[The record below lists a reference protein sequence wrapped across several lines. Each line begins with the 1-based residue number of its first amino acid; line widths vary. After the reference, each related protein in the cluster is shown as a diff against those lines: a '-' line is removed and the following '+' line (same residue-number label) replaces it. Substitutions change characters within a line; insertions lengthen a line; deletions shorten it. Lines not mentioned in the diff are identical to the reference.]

1 MNKKKILS
9 IGAVVFI
16 IGASVAAYLLFFQ
29 PNRDTQAVESAF
41 TISSEELVNNCLTDL
56 QKTNEKLL
64 SDDGESEVFI
74 VTGKV
79 ASTEKDQNGQT
90 TIYLSAGE
98 GKPLVRCTLLKDT
111 DASAVKAG
119 DDVKVKGV
127 FRSCAEYDEDLDLM
141 EDAIIDQGALVN

>member
-1 MNKKKILS
+1 MDKKKVIS
-9 IGAVVFI
+9 IGAVLFV
-16 IGASVAAYLLFFQ
+16 IGASVAVYLLFLQ

-41 TISSEELVNNCLTDL
+41 TISSQELVNNCLTDME
-56 QKTNEKLL
+56 KTNGELL
-64 SDDGESEVFI
+64 SDDGESEVFV

-98 GKPLVRCTLLKDT
+98 GKPLVSCTLLKDADVST
-111 DASAVKAG
+111 VKTG

-127 FRSCAEYDEDLDLM
+127 FRSCAEYDEDLDLT
-141 EDAIIDQGALVN
+141 EDAIIDQCAIIK